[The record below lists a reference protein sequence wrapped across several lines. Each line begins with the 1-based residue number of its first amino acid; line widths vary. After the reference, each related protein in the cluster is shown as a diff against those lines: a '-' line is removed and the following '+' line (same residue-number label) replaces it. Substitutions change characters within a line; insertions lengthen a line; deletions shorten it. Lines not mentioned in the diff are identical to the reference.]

1 MAQDKQ
7 AEAPNPAGG
16 SSSAA
21 LQGQITAPNPLE
33 IFWEK
38 YKVWIIV
45 ACLVLAGLIAST
57 YIRQY
62 LETSRR
68 NSTWNAFA
76 EKVEFRKTTVLESSG
91 MSPMMLG
98 YFLPADFDK
107 FLQDQTVEELKAAA
121 TDLAGTKA
129 EPWAIWALASREARE
144 GRVQETEAEIA
155 RLRSSYPDFPG
166 LHPQAA
172 PPVYRPEPEK
182 DEESDEEPERPATP
196 EAKSPADLLLAM
208 AKRNSEMRSTHPELY
223 TAPEPTSTETV
234 VFKTSEG
241 EFSVRLYAKRAPK
254 STEQFLKNVREKK
267 YDGLRFHRI
276 ERRPSTDSG
285 MFPVPELVFFG
296 NPKTSE
302 ESKSEWN
309 SYTPEERIAF
319 EESGISH
326 FPWMLAWKRDDGE
339 KDNDPLVF
347 YITGNDAGQQR
358 DGDYTIFGRVVSGED
373 IVKRILEGEL
383 SSETEEQAGKGT
395 PRRPVQVT
403 EAVIQG

>member
-45 ACLVLAGLIAST
+45 GCLVLAGLIAST
-57 YIRQY
+57 YISQY

-76 EKVEFRKTTVLESSG
+76 EKLEFRKTTVLENMG
-91 MSPMMLG
+91 MNAMMIG

-107 FLQDQTVEELKAAA
+107 FLEEQSVEELQAAA
-121 TDLAGTKA
+121 NELAGTKA
-129 EPWAIWALASREARE
+129 EPWAIWALAAREARE
-144 GRVQETEAEIA
+144 GKVEDAEAQIA
-155 RLRSSYPDFPG
+155 RLRAAYPKFPG

-172 PPVYRPEPEK
+172 PPVYRPEAER
-182 DEESDEEPERPATP
+182 DEDSEEEPERPATP
-196 EAKSPADLLLAM
+196 DAKSPADLLLEM
-208 AKRNSEMRSTHPELY
+208 AKRNASLRESRPELY
-223 TAPEPTSTETV
+223 VAPEPTSKETV

-241 EFSVRLYAKRAPK
+241 EFSVRLFAQKAPK
-254 STEQFLKNVREKK
+254 GTERFLANVREKK

-276 ERRPSTDSG
+276 ERRPSNDSG
-285 MFPVPELVFFG
+285 MFPTPELVFFG

-302 ESKSEWN
+302 ESKAEWDT
-309 SYTPEERIAF
+309 YKPEERVAF
-319 EESGISH
+319 EESAISH
-326 FPWMLAWKRDDGE
+326 FPMMLAWNRDDGE

-347 YITGNDAGQQR
+347 YITGNDASQQR

-373 IVKRILEGEL
+373 VIQRILEGEL

-395 PRRPVQVT
+395 PRRPVQVS
-403 EAVIQG
+403 EAVIQS